1 MEQNGGKQTKYFA
14 ALTCRGR
21 QNSFITNM
29 ERFAVYVR
37 VVLGEGLGLQSFR
50 VVRECDGQALQL
62 QSGKGVCQDSSHQT
76 KQPDL
81 AVRRQDCPSI
91 QQPDSR
97 KFNNL

>member
-37 VVLGEGLGLQSFR
+37 VVLGEGGLGLQSFR
-50 VVRECDGQALQL
+50 VVREHDGQALQL
-62 QSGKGVCQDSSHQT
+62 QSGKGVC
-76 KQPDL
+76 
-81 AVRRQDCPSI
+81 QDCPSI